1 MMVPPLQF
9 FIIVLKF
16 RNLIIYFSFPIV
28 HVICK
33 NTEDIQLAVKFAKK
47 HNLRVTIKS
56 KGNELFGKSSAH
68 GSLSIN
74 LMEMKQIS
82 VNTEATARS
91 EQGEV
96 TVETGIGSLE
106 LYKEVM

>member
-1 MMVPPLQF
+1 M
-9 FIIVLKF
+9 
-16 RNLIIYFSFPIV
+16 V

-33 NTEDIQLAVKFAKK
+33 NTKDIQLAVKFAKK

-74 LMEMKQIS
+74 LMEMKHIS

-91 EQGEV
+91 EHGEV
-96 TVETGIGSLE
+96 TVETGINSME
-106 LYKEVM
+106 LYKEVMYPFVKVNVFPLKLMS